1 VVATAGSH
9 GRRIRTPA
17 LTTGPL
23 KWATRPLSLSSG
35 PLVGMEADL
44 HCDPLGSGM
53 PIDEIS

>member
-17 LTTGPL
+17 LTTGPS
-23 KWATRPLSLSSG
+23 KWATRPPFSEQG